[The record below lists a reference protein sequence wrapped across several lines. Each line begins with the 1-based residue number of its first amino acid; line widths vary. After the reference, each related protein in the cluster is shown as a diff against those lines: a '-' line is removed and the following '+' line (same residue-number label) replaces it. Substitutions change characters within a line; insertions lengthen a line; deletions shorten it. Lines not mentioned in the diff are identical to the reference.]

1 VVGDGGAACGRGRVR
16 SMGDTL
22 IDNGDKWVDE
32 EFVDVDTEFVER
44 EVVRRDGNEVRLGS

>member
-1 VVGDGGAACGRGRVR
+1 
-16 SMGDTL
+16 MGDTL